1 MLTVFFL
8 SGPGRRGVHQG
19 SIMCP
24 YEKLRLMLLSMH
36 LSPLWD
42 NKLMKCHFLP
52 LDNAQQQWLYW
63 QRHRQQEQRRGER
76 AVTVLEEDVFAGR

>member
-1 MLTVFFL
+1 MLTVFFPAL
-8 SGPGRRGVHQG
+8 VQVGGGVHQG

-36 LSPLWD
+36 LSSGSD

-52 LDNAQQQWLYW
+52 LDNVQQQQQL
-63 QRHRQQEQRRGER
+63 HRGRLEWGWKREEQ
-76 AVTVLEEDVFAGR
+76 

>member
-1 MLTVFFL
+1 MLTDSFP
-8 SGPGRRGVHQG
+8 SGPGGRWGVHQG

-36 LSPLWD
+36 LSPGSD

-52 LDNAQQQWLYW
+52 LDNVQQQQPQKGRLEWG
-63 QRHRQQEQRRGER
+63 RERERQ
-76 AVTVLEEDVFAGR
+76 